1 VVASEAEAFR
11 QVLEPGFDPARTAVV
26 ERDPGLA
33 EVPGA
38 VPGDAVYSET
48 DPEHVRV
55 TVDATA
61 PSLVVIRNSYDEGW
75 SATVDG
81 APAEVLPADGFL
93 QGVAVDAGHHEVAL
107 TYRDP
112 AIGRGL
118 AVSAVV
124 WLALGAAL
132 AGCAFVERRRR
143 RGRALRSVVGRRL
156 GEPGSGG
163 D

>member
-1 VVASEAEAFR
+1 MA
-11 QVLEPGFDPARTAVV
+11 
-26 ERDPGLA
+26 
-33 EVPGA
+33 
-38 VPGDAVYSET
+38 
-48 DPEHVRV
+48 
-55 TVDATA
+55 VDATA

-124 WLALGAAL
+124 WLALGAAF

-143 RGRALRSVVGRRL
+143 RGRALSLGTSGAGARGGYGTAVAGSEARTASASCGRCRCRR
-156 GEPGSGG
+156 PVTNASP
-163 D
+163 